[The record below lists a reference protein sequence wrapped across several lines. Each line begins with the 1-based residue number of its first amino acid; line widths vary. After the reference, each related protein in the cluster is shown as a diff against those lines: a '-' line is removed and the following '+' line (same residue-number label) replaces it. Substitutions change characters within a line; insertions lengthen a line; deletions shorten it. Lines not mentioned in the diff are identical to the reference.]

1 MRHEFPMQSE
11 SRVRTIEEKVEWR
24 LWSKEIFELVL
35 LRVNLYGSDMT
46 KDMAMGECGKL
57 WCLAMRVLKSAGMM
71 RDYGSDDKVSSE
83 SGKIS

>member
-1 MRHEFPMQSE
+1 M
-11 SRVRTIEEKVEWR
+11 
-24 LWSKEIFELVL
+24 L

-46 KDMAMGECGKL
+46 KDMAMRECGKL